1 MKTGELIQMPL
12 SKHLLPLFVEN
23 KASLGIFMIRNNLV
37 ITHTGQKFL
46 IFLFRVLL
54 ISYLLREISIFL
66 LQIFD
71 FVLQTLY
78 LILKHKDAELFV

>member
-1 MKTGELIQMPL
+1 
-12 SKHLLPLFVEN
+12 
-23 KASLGIFMIRNNLV
+23 MIRNNLV
-37 ITHTGQKFL
+37 IARTSQKFL

-54 ISYLLREISIFL
+54 ISYLLREMSIFL